1 MTIKEKLDTVKTNKK
16 YRTFILVKN
25 QNNETEAI
33 VPLTFKNAII
43 QKLDLEFTSF
53 KKEVDQYTKETVLS
67 FTI

>member
-1 MTIKEKLDTVKTNKK
+1 MTIREKLDTVKTNKK